1 MNIFQRSDHTT
12 KRSFS
17 TKCGLSALAVLL
29 LFAVTACRNEQV
41 SSDSSLRLTFSV
53 DTLRFDTVFT
63 TVGSATKSV
72 TIYNP
77 NKNAVIIDA
86 VTQDK
91 GKYFFIN
98 VDGETQTDKMYA
110 QINGGDSLIM
120 FVKVHIDPQNENTP
134 VLVEDAVRFAM
145 NGNQFVLTL
154 EAYGQDVVK
163 IQSPTRCTTYEEY
176 TFNNVKPY
184 LIFDTVKVTQSL
196 VMEPGARLY
205 FHNGASLIAEGAVT
219 IGGGL
224 CISDRID
231 QLFEKVPYAYA
242 AGGWDGFYIVH
253 HEGGPSEYNINGLE
267 VVSGINGL
275 QLINADTLS
284 QSASLPTCHLTNSRI
299 HNHTGNGLT
308 IRQMNAVV
316 TNTEV
321 SNCAEHCVY
330 LMGGEHTFIHSTIAS
345 YFNST
350 NVRIQTIPNK
360 GLSAVFVDNA
370 DSLPNVTASFIN
382 CIIDGL
388 GNHNLMWADSL
399 PQDYEGRIFGNY
411 LKSDSVPT
419 PLPPYSPTPNI
430 YWQKSDTARVFVNTF
445 FEYDVYTYYDFH
457 LAQNSSARG
466 IADSTVAVEYTLDRD
481 GLPRDASH
489 ASAGCY
495 EK

>member
-1 MNIFQRSDHTT
+1 MNIFQHSGHTA

-17 TKCGLSALAVLL
+17 AAVVLL
-29 LFAVTACRNEQV
+29 LLLAVTACRNEQV

-98 VDGETQTDKMYA
+98 VDGETQTEKMYA

-205 FHNGASLIAEGAVT
+205 FHNGACLIAEGAVT
-219 IGGGL
+219 IGEPYSSTPLPPSSHIL

-242 AGGWDGFYIVH
+242 AGGWDGFYILH
-253 HEGGPSEYNINGLE
+253 HEGGPSDYNINGLE

-284 QSASLPTCHLTNSRI
+284 QSASLPLCRLTNSRI
-299 HNHTGNGLT
+299 HNHTSNGLT
-308 IRQMNAVV
+308 VRQMDVEV
-316 TNTEV
+316 SNTEV
-321 SNCAEHCVY
+321 SNCAAYCVY
-330 LMGGEHTFIHSTIAS
+330 LMGGEHTFIHSTMAS

-360 GLSAVFVDNA
+360 GLSAVYVDNA
-370 DSLPNVTASFIN
+370 DSLPKVTASFMN
-382 CIIDGL
+382 CVIDGM
-388 GNHNLMWADSL
+388 GKENLVFSHPIDST
-399 PQDYEGRIFGNY
+399 YAGRIFGNY
-411 LKSDSVPT
+411 IKAAG
-419 PLPPYSPTPNI
+419 
-430 YWQKSDTARVFVNTF
+430 DTARVFVNTF

-457 LAQNSSARG
+457 LAENSPARG
-466 IADSTVAVEYTLDRD
+466 IADSLVAVDYNYDRD
-481 GLPRDASH
+481 GLSRDAAH

>member
-1 MNIFQRSDHTT
+1 MNIFQRS
-12 KRSFS
+12 
-17 TKCGLSALAVLL
+17 GLAAIAVLL
-29 LFAVTACRNEQV
+29 IFAATACQNERV
-41 SSDSSLRLTFSV
+41 STDTSLRLTFSV

-98 VDGETQTDKMYA
+98 VDGETQTEKMYA

-120 FVKVHIDPQNENTP
+120 FVKVQIDPQDQNTP
-134 VLVEDAVRFAM
+134 VLVEDAVRFSM

-176 TFNNVKPY
+176 TFTSVKPY
-184 LIFDTVKVTQSL
+184 LIFDTVRVTQSL
-196 VMEPGARLY
+196 VMESGARLY
-205 FHNGASLIAEGAVT
+205 FHNGACLMAEGAVS

-242 AGGWDGFYIVH
+242 AGGWDGFYLIH
-253 HEGGPSEYNINGLE
+253 HEGGPSEYTINGLE

-275 QLINADTLS
+275 QLINADTSSL
-284 QSASLPTCHLTNSRI
+284 SASLPLCHLTNSRI

-308 IRQMNAVV
+308 VRNMDV
-316 TNTEV
+316 EV
-321 SNCAEHCVY
+321 SNTEISNCAAYCVY
-330 LMGGEHTFIHSTIAS
+330 LMGGKHTFVHSTIAS

-350 NVRIQTIPNK
+350 NVRIQSVPNK
-360 GLSAVFVDNA
+360 GLSAVYVNNA
-370 DSLPNVTASFIN
+370 DSLPKVTAEFMN
-382 CIIDGL
+382 CVIDGM
-388 GNHNLMWADSL
+388 GNHNLTWADTITA
-399 PQDYEGRIFGNY
+399 DYEGRIFGNY
-411 LKSDSVPT
+411 LKSDSLPT
-419 PLPPYSPTPNI
+419 PLLLYSSTPNI
-430 YWQKSDTARVFVNTF
+430 YWQRSDTARVFKNTF
-445 FEYDVYTYYDFH
+445 FEYNVYTYYDFH
-457 LAQNSSARG
+457 LAENSPARG
-466 IADSTVAVEYTLDRD
+466 IADSAIAVLYDTDRE
-481 GLPRDASH
+481 GLPRTASH

>member
-1 MNIFQRSDHTT
+1 MKKILYIVW
-12 KRSFS
+12 
-17 TKCGLSALAVLL
+17 CLAV
-29 LFAVTACRNEQV
+29 FTSCQNEQV

-98 VDGETQTDKMYA
+98 VDGETQTEKMYA

-196 VMEPGARLY
+196 VMESGARLY
-205 FHNGASLIAEGAVT
+205 FHNGACLIAEGEVS
-219 IGGGL
+219 IGSPYSSTPLPPFSHIL

-242 AGGWDGFYIVH
+242 AGGWDGFYILH

-284 QSASLPTCHLTNSRI
+284 QSTSLPICHLTNSRI

-308 IRQMNAVV
+308 IRQMDVEV
-316 TNTEV
+316 SNTEV

-330 LMGGEHTFIHSTIAS
+330 LMGGKHTFIHSTIAS

-370 DSLPNVTASFIN
+370 DSLPNVTASFMN
-382 CIIDGL
+382 CVIDGL
-388 GNHNLMWADSL
+388 GNHNLMWADTL
-399 PQDYEGRIFGNY
+399 PQDYAGQIFGNY
-411 LKSDSVPT
+411 LKADSVPT
-419 PLPPYSPTPNI
+419 PLHPYSSTPNI

-457 LAQNSSARG
+457 LAENSPARG
-466 IADSTVAVEYTLDRD
+466 IADSLVAVDYNYDRD